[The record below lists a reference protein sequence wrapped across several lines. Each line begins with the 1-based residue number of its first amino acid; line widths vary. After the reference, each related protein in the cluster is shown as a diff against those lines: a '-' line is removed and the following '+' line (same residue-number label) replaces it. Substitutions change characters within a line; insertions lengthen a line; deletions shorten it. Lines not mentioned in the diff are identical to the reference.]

1 MNKKTLLAL
10 TVIVLVVGGAAWAAA
25 YFGGESDLDRVRASA
40 SEMFGDRDRDLSEE
54 ERRQQRD
61 DFRAQVESLSE
72 EDRRQLFDDWRQKSM
87 ERFEGHVD
95 NLLAMTEEDRNAA
108 LDEQIDREEAM
119 RERFEQRR
127 QERAQGDQSQGDQAR
142 GRGDRGRGGWG
153 GGSRDAN
160 SRNERRRE
168 MLDHTSP
175 EFRAKM
181 TEYRRLV
188 KERREARGLPDSG
201 GWGGGR
207 HRG

>member
-1 MNKKTLLAL
+1 MNRKTLLAL
-10 TVIVLVVGGAAWAAA
+10 TVIVLVIGGAAWAAA

-40 SEMFGDRDRDLSEE
+40 SEMFGNRDDDLSEE
-54 ERRQQRD
+54 ERRKQRE
-61 DFRAQVESLSE
+61 DFRTQVESLSE
-72 EDRRQLFDDWRQKSM
+72 EDRRELFNDWRQRSM
-87 ERFEGHVD
+87 ERFEEHVD
-95 NLLAMTEEDRNAA
+95 NLLAMSEEERDAA

-119 RERFEQRR
+119 RERWEQRR
-127 QERAQGDQSQGDQAR
+127 QERADSDQSQGNQPQA
-142 GRGDRGRGGWG
+142 GGDRGRGGWSRG
-153 GGSRDAN
+153 PRDAN

-188 KERREARGLPDSG
+188 KERRAERGLPDSG
-201 GWGGGR
+201 GWWGGR